1 MIIGLKL
8 FEMRKKSSI
17 PGQFFGMQQFFINK
31 GLSITPIS
39 PLVKNI
45 GNDSYST
52 NLKGKTTINNKNFN
66 NYAPKKHP
74 KSYQ

>member
-1 MIIGLKL
+1 M
-8 FEMRKKSSI
+8 
-17 PGQFFGMQQFFINK
+17 
-31 GLSITPIS
+31 
-39 PLVKNI
+39 VKNI

-74 KSYQ
+74 KVINEDKFLLEVIKSKLKPNFLEKVFTKILKC